1 MDKQLQKCTVEYK
14 GRKNELS
21 EMTDMF
27 YSNIN
32 KICIVHKNRQCVM
45 IIIQSR
51 QDLPEYNPQHQG

>member
-27 YSNIN
+27 YSNI
-32 KICIVHKNRQCVM
+32 KFA
-45 IIIQSR
+45 
-51 QDLPEYNPQHQG
+51 